1 MQYEEKIK
9 AVFKNCANILGL
21 TDEEQLSN
29 LVLSFKDIQP
39 KKTIKIL
46 TQKCLEK
53 FKDSNNAKFKEFL
66 NEIFKLNDGSFASQQ
81 EVVELIK
88 REKQEALRINHE
100 IVNESLKEVCTKFNE
115 LGIDYYIVGALP
127 VYLQAGQMTRM
138 HEDIDFFVAEKDL
151 PKVAQ
156 VLATTQYS
164 FHDYRLNSPRVH
176 DENGKSLC
184 GDHEV
189 VADRTDSPF
198 HLGFF
203 LFKREK
209 DGSVTQREYQA
220 RIDKQGI
227 KVPELFQRKMSKETF
242 EYNYGVEPVKYLN
255 TEFRAS
261 TAESVYDIKKSLLES
276 HFRPKDAEDVS
287 AWESAKKAGTEN
299 PLIDPV
305 RLEKMRNIAKEN
317 PMPPPSR
324 QDLTAELIEEI
335 KKQQELMNGCEQPPE
350 QNSAEC

>member
-21 TDEEQLSN
+21 TDEEQLNN

-46 TQKCLEK
+46 TQKCLEM
-53 FKDSNNAKFKEFL
+53 FKDVNNAKFKEVV
-66 NEIFKLNDGSFASQQ
+66 NEIFKLNDGSFATPQ

-138 HEDIDFFVAEKDL
+138 HEDIDFFVAENDL

-156 VLATTQYS
+156 ALATTKYT
-164 FHDYRLNSPRVH
+164 FHDHRLDSPRVY
-176 DENGKSLC
+176 DENGNMTC

-189 VADRTDSPF
+189 IAERDDNPF

-209 DGSVTQREYQA
+209 DGSITQREYHA
-220 RIDKQGI
+220 RYDEQGI
-227 KVPELFQRKMSKETF
+227 KVPVLFQRKISKETF
-242 EYNYGVEPVKYLN
+242 AYNYSTEPVNYLGA
-255 TEFRAS
+255 EFRSS
-261 TAESVYDIKKSLLES
+261 TAESVYDIKSSMLKT
-276 HFRPKDAEDVS
+276 HFRPKDDEDVK

-305 RLEKMRNIAKEN
+305 RLEKMRKISIEN
-317 PMPPPSR
+317 PMPQPSR
-324 QDLTAELIEEI
+324 EDATKELIEQI
-335 KKQQELMNGCEQPPE
+335 KEQQQLMNACEQPPE
-350 QNSAEC
+350 QDPAEC